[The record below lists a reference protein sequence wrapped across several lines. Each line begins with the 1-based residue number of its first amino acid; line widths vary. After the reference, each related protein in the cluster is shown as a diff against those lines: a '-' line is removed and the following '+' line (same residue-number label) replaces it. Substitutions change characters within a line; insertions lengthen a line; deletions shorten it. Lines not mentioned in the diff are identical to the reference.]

1 MCTVRSEYAL
11 PCGLGLAHATIRTVT
26 VCSVC
31 KPFYCLACKLIL
43 NTVERKERWLTA
55 HIHILGIC
63 GTFMG
68 GIALLA
74 RQQGFRVTGSD
85 ANVYPPMST
94 QLEEAGIELMEGFD
108 AEHLQPAPDCVV
120 VGNALSRGNPAV
132 EYMLNARIPY
142 TSGPQWLAEN
152 ILKDKWVLAVSG
164 THGKTTTSS
173 LLAWLLEY
181 AQMSP
186 GFLIGGVP
194 GNFGV
199 SARLGESD
207 FFVVEAD
214 EYDTAFFDKRSK
226 FIHYRPRTLCINNME
241 FDHADIF
248 ADLAAIQK
256 QFHHVVRCVPGEG
269 LVIHR
274 HGVPA
279 IDETLAMG
287 CWTPTTAFA
296 IDTQEQPR
304 TDAQWQA
311 RYENNDGS
319 AFSLARV
326 AEEPVSVEWGYC
338 GAHNVENALS
348 AAAAAHHVGVPLAV
362 SAAAMRAF
370 KGVKRRLE
378 LLGSPG
384 DIAVYDDF
392 AHHPTAI
399 ATTLQGLRAG
409 IGQGRLLALIEPRS
423 NTMRMGEHRAQLAFA
438 TQDADAVYWF
448 APEGLDW
455 SLDSVLA
462 ESPVAA
468 HLHTNIEELVTAV
481 AVEARP
487 HDQIIIMS
495 NGSFGGIHQLLIHAL
510 EEKAAHA

>member
-1 MCTVRSEYAL
+1 MT
-11 PCGLGLAHATIRTVT
+11 
-26 VCSVC
+26 
-31 KPFYCLACKLIL
+31 K
-43 NTVERKERWLTA
+43 

-74 RQQGFRVTGSD
+74 RERGFRVTGSD

-94 QLEEAGIELMEGFD
+94 QLEAAGIELMEGFS

-132 EYMLNARIPY
+132 EYVLNQRIAY

-152 ILKDKWVLAVSG
+152 ILQDKWVLAVAG

-226 FIHYRPRTLCINNME
+226 FVHYRPRTLCINNME

-256 QFHHVVRCVPGEG
+256 QFHHVVRCVPGQG
-269 LVIHR
+269 MVIHR

-287 CWTPTTAFA
+287 CWTPTTDFA
-296 IDTQEQPR
+296 LDTGQASPPA
-304 TDAQWQA
+304 AQWLA
-311 RYENNDGS
+311 RYENEDGS
-319 AFSLARV
+319 AFSMLRGSAP
-326 AEEPVSVEWGYC
+326 PVTVEWDYC
-338 GAHNVENALS
+338 GAHNIENALS

-378 LLGSPG
+378 LLGRPG
-384 DIAVYDDF
+384 DVAVYDDF

-399 ATTLQGLRAG
+399 ATTLAGLRARPG
-409 IGQGRLLALIEPRS
+409 EGRLLALVEPRS
-423 NTMRMGEHRAQLAFA
+423 NTMRMGEHRDQLAAA
-438 TQDADAVYWF
+438 TQDADVVFWF
-448 APEGLDW
+448 QPEGLDW
-455 SLDSVLA
+455 SLESVITD
-462 ESPVAA
+462 SPVPAC
-468 HLHTNIEELVTAV
+468 LHRDIEELVAAV
-481 AVEARP
+481 VAEARP
-487 HDQIIIMS
+487 HDQVVIMS
-495 NGSFGGIHQLLIHAL
+495 NGSFGGIHPLLVTAL
-510 EEKAAHA
+510 EEKTAHA